1 MNKNIVHQSSLISLL
16 AALLTLATG
25 CASTQNVYVTS
36 GSNPEANVFRY
47 TPGGAQSFITS
58 GMNYPLGMA
67 VDHAGNL
74 YVANTAL
81 NAGESG
87 NITKITPRG
96 AKSIFASG
104 IDPQQITFNRN
115 GDLFETDYRTG
126 NINKFTP
133 DGTQSIF
140 ATGFSLPLSLTFD
153 SAGDLFVSAGWGPG
167 NGYLTKITPDGAQ
180 KTFATGLTFPTGLAF
195 DRAGNL
201 FVSEQS
207 TGIVYKF
214 TPDGSRSTF
223 TTLPET
229 DLDGLAFDNAGNL
242 FAAGGHS
249 GEVIKI
255 APDGTRKI
263 FASGLIFANGVA
275 FTSASHW

>member
-1 MNKNIVHQSSLISLL
+1 M
-16 AALLTLATG
+16 ALATG
-25 CASTQNVYVTS
+25 CASTQSVYVTA
-36 GSNPEANVFRY
+36 GSTPEANVFKY
-47 TPGGAQSFITS
+47 TPEGTRSFVAF
-58 GMNYPLGMA
+58 GMNYPLGEA

-87 NITKITPRG
+87 NITKITPAG

-104 IDPQQITFNRN
+104 IDPQQITFSQD

-140 ATGFSLPLSLTFD
+140 ATGFSLPLALTFNR
-153 SAGDLFVSAGWGPG
+153 AGDLFVSAGWGKG
-167 NGYLTKITPDGAQ
+167 NGYIIEITPDGAQ
-180 KTFATGLTFPTGLAF
+180 KPFATDLTFPTGLAF

-201 FVSEQS
+201 FVCEQS
-207 TGIVYKF
+207 TGIIYKF
-214 TPDGSRSTF
+214 TPDGARNTF
-223 TTLPET
+223 VTLPET

-242 FAAGGHS
+242 FVAGGHS

-255 APDGTRKI
+255 APGGMTKI

-275 FTSASHW
+275 FTPASRR